1 MKKLK
6 HSKYKNAGILFELLV
21 RQVTADILNGQEDSR
36 ANNIL
41 RKYFSE
47 STELGRENRL
57 YRIVLEEKTK
67 DQSSAD
73 RLLESII
80 KARKKLNEKILIAQK
95 YNLIKE
101 IRDNY
106 PLEDFLK
113 GSINNYKLLASIYK
127 IFEESVS
134 PVDCDPRELFKARNC
149 IVESIAADKTP
160 TRVISEDEKRDLVGI
175 YQKQNEDVR
184 LLAYKL
190 LVDSFN
196 EKYKGLDGKQKT
208 LIREY
213 INNISNTNSLRQY
226 INQEVPLIREEITAL
241 TKKVDNDVVRIKL
254 EETLN
259 QLNKVTKGTL
269 VKENQIM
276 ALLLSYELIKEL
288 KTFKWAK
295 MYEKLSVN

>member
-21 RQVTADILNGQEDSR
+21 RQVTADILNGQEDSK

-41 RKYFSE
+41 RTYFSE
-47 STELGRENRL
+47 STELGKENRL
-57 YRIVLEEKTK
+57 YRIIMEEKTK

-73 RLLESII
+73 RLLETII
-80 KARKKLNEKILIAQK
+80 KTRRKLNETALNAQK

-101 IRDNY
+101 IRANY

-113 GSINNYKLLASIYK
+113 GSIGNYKLLASIYK
-127 IFEESVS
+127 IFEEAVS
-134 PVDCDPRELFKARNC
+134 SVDCDPRELFKARNC
-149 IVESIAADKTP
+149 VVESIAATKTP
-160 TRVISEDEKRDLVGI
+160 TRLISEDEKKDIVEI
-175 YQKQNEDVR
+175 YQKQNEEVR

-196 EKYKGLDGKQKT
+196 EKYKSLDGKQQV

-226 INQEVPLIREEITAL
+226 INQEVPLVRAEISEL
-241 TKKVDNDVVRIKL
+241 KKKIDSDVVKIKL

-259 QLNKVTKGTL
+259 QLDKITKGTL

-276 ALLLSYELIKEL
+276 ALMYSYELIKEL
-288 KTFKWAK
+288 KNLK
-295 MYEKLSVN
+295 

>member
-21 RQVTADILNGQEDSR
+21 RQVTADILNSQEDSK

-41 RKYFSE
+41 RNYFSE
-47 STELGRENRL
+47 STELGKENRL
-57 YRIVLEEKTK
+57 YRIIMEEKTK

-73 RLLESII
+73 RLLETII
-80 KARKKLNEKILIAQK
+80 KTRRKLDERALNLQK

-101 IRDNY
+101 IRANY
-106 PLEDFLK
+106 PLDDFLK
-113 GSINNYKLLASIYK
+113 GTISNYKLLASIYK
-127 IFEESVS
+127 IFEESVNA
-134 PVDCDPRELFKARNC
+134 VECDPREIFKARNC
-149 IVESIAADKTP
+149 IVESIAAAKTP
-160 TRVISEDEKRDLVGI
+160 TRLVNADEKKDLVKV
-175 YQKQNEDVR
+175 YQQQNEDVR

-196 EKYKGLDGKQKT
+196 EKYKGLDNKQKI

-226 INQEVPLIREEITAL
+226 INEEVPLVRQEISEL
-241 TKKVDNDVVRIKL
+241 KSKVNNEVVRIKL
-254 EETLN
+254 DETLN
-259 QLNKVTKGTL
+259 QLDKVSKGTL

-276 ALLLSYELIKEL
+276 ALMLSFELIKEL
-288 KTFKWAK
+288 IQI
-295 MYEKLSVN
+295 E

>member
-21 RQVTADILNGQEDSR
+21 RQVTADILNGNEDSK

-47 STELGRENRL
+47 STELGKENAL
-57 YRIVLEEKTK
+57 YRVVLEEKTK
-67 DQSSAD
+67 DQASAD
-73 RLLESII
+73 RLLETVVRS
-80 KARKKLNEKILIAQK
+80 RKKLNEKSLNLQK
-95 YNLIKE
+95 YELIKE
-101 IRDNY
+101 IKQHY

-113 GSINNYKLLASIYK
+113 GSISNYKLLASIYK
-127 IFEESVS
+127 VFDDAVNEVQS
-134 PVDCDPRELFKARNC
+134 DPREMFKARNC
-149 IVESIAADKTP
+149 IVESISAAKTP
-160 TRVISEDEKRDLVGI
+160 TRLVSEEEKKDLIKV
-175 YQKQNEDVR
+175 YQQQNEDVR

-196 EKYKGLDGKQKT
+196 EKYKSLDEKQKV

-226 INQEVPLIREEITAL
+226 INAEVPEVRKQISELKSKISNE
-241 TKKVDNDVVRIKL
+241 VVKIKID
-254 EETLN
+254 ETLN
-259 QLNKVTKGTL
+259 QLDKITKGTL

-276 ALLLSYELIKEL
+276 ALMLSYELIKEL
-288 KTFKWAK
+288 K
-295 MYEKLSVN
+295 NI

>member
-21 RQVTADILNGQEDSR
+21 RQVTADILNGQEDSK

-41 RKYFSE
+41 RNYFSE
-47 STELGRENRL
+47 STELGKENRL
-57 YRIVLEEKTK
+57 YRIIMEEKTK

-73 RLLESII
+73 RLLETII
-80 KARKKLNEKILIAQK
+80 KTRRKLDERALNLQK

-101 IRDNY
+101 IRSNY
-106 PLEDFLK
+106 PLDDFLK
-113 GSINNYKLLASIYK
+113 GTISNYKLLASIYK
-127 IFEESVS
+127 IFEESVNA
-134 PVDCDPRELFKARNC
+134 VECDPREIFKARNC
-149 IVESIAADKTP
+149 IVESIAAAKTP
-160 TRVISEDEKRDLVGI
+160 TRLVNEDEKKDLVKV
-175 YQKQNEDVR
+175 YQQQNEDVR

-196 EKYKGLDGKQKT
+196 EKYKGLDDKQKI

-226 INQEVPLIREEITAL
+226 INNEVPIVRKEINEL
-241 TKKVDNDVVRIKL
+241 KSYVSNDVVRIKL
-254 EETLN
+254 DETLN
-259 QLNKVTKGTL
+259 QLDKISKGTL

-276 ALLLSYELIKEL
+276 ALMLSYELVKEL
-288 KTFKWAK
+288 KNLK
-295 MYEKLSVN
+295 

>member
-21 RQVTADILNGQEDSR
+21 RQVTADILNGQEDSK

-57 YRIVLEEKTK
+57 YRIIMEEKTK
-67 DQSSAD
+67 DATSAD
-73 RLLESII
+73 RLLETIVRT
-80 KARKKLNEKILIAQK
+80 RKKLDEKVLNLQK

-101 IRDNY
+101 ISQNY
-106 PLEDFLK
+106 PVEDFLK
-113 GSINNYKLLASIYK
+113 GGISNYKLLASIYK
-127 IFEESVS
+127 VFEESVNA
-134 PVDCDPRELFKARNC
+134 VACDPREIFKARNC
-149 IVESIAADKTP
+149 IVESIVAAKTP
-160 TRVISEDEKRDLVGI
+160 TRLVSEAEKKDLIKV
-175 YQKQNEDVR
+175 YQQQNEDVR

-196 EKYKGLDGKQKT
+196 EKYKGLDDKQKI

-213 INNISNTNSLRQY
+213 INNVSNTNSLREY
-226 INQEVPLIREEITAL
+226 INTEVPIVRKEIMELKA
-241 TKKVDNDVVRIKL
+241 KIDNDVIRIKL
-254 EETLN
+254 DETLN
-259 QLNKVTKGTL
+259 QLDKIAKGTL

-276 ALLLSYELIKEL
+276 ALMLSYELVKEL
-288 KTFKWAK
+288 KNLK
-295 MYEKLSVN
+295 

>member
-21 RQVTADILNGQEDSR
+21 RQVTADILNGQEDSK

-41 RKYFSE
+41 RNYFSE
-47 STELGRENRL
+47 STELGKENRL
-57 YRIVLEEKTK
+57 YRIIMEEKTK

-73 RLLESII
+73 RLLETII
-80 KARKKLNEKILIAQK
+80 KTRRKLDERALNLQK

-101 IRDNY
+101 IRTNY
-106 PLEDFLK
+106 PLDDFLK
-113 GSINNYKLLASIYK
+113 GTISNYKLLASIYK
-127 IFEESVS
+127 IFEESVNA
-134 PVDCDPRELFKARNC
+134 VECDPREIFKARNC
-149 IVESIAADKTP
+149 IVESIAAAKTP
-160 TRVISEDEKRDLVGI
+160 TRLVNEDEKKDLVKV
-175 YQKQNEDVR
+175 YQQQNEDVR

-196 EKYKGLDGKQKT
+196 EKYKGLDDKQKI

-226 INQEVPLIREEITAL
+226 INEEVPLVRQEISEL
-241 TKKVDNDVVRIKL
+241 KSKVNNEVVRIKL
-254 EETLN
+254 DETLN
-259 QLNKVTKGTL
+259 QLDKVAKGTL

-276 ALLLSYELIKEL
+276 ALMLSYELIKEL
-288 KTFKWAK
+288 RQIK
-295 MYEKLSVN
+295 

>member
-21 RQVTADILNGQEDSR
+21 RQVTADILNGQEDSK

-41 RKYFSE
+41 RNYFSE
-47 STELGRENRL
+47 STELGKENRL
-57 YRIVLEEKTK
+57 YRIIMEEKTK

-73 RLLESII
+73 RLLETII
-80 KARKKLNEKILIAQK
+80 KTRRKLDERALNLQK

-101 IRDNY
+101 IRSNY
-106 PLEDFLK
+106 PLDDFLK
-113 GSINNYKLLASIYK
+113 GSISNYKLLASIYK
-127 IFEESVS
+127 IFEESVNA
-134 PVDCDPRELFKARNC
+134 VECDPREIFKARNC
-149 IVESIAADKTP
+149 IVESIAAAKTP
-160 TRVISEDEKRDLVGI
+160 TRLVSEDEKKDLVKV
-175 YQKQNEDVR
+175 YQQQNEDVR

-196 EKYKGLDGKQKT
+196 EKYKGLDNKQKI

-226 INQEVPLIREEITAL
+226 INEEVPIVRQEISEL
-241 TKKVDNDVVRIKL
+241 KSKVNNEVVRIKL
-254 EETLN
+254 DETLN
-259 QLNKVTKGTL
+259 QLDKVAKGTL

-276 ALLLSYELIKEL
+276 ALMLSYELIKEL
-288 KTFKWAK
+288 KNLK
-295 MYEKLSVN
+295 

>member
-21 RQVTADILNGQEDSR
+21 RQVTADILNGQEDSK

-41 RKYFSE
+41 RNYFSE
-47 STELGRENRL
+47 STELGKENRL
-57 YRIVLEEKTK
+57 YRIIMEEKTK

-73 RLLESII
+73 RLLETII
-80 KARKKLNEKILIAQK
+80 KTRRKLDERALNLQK

-101 IRDNY
+101 IRANY
-106 PLEDFLK
+106 PLDDFLK
-113 GSINNYKLLASIYK
+113 GTISNYKLLASIYK
-127 IFEESVS
+127 IFEESVNA
-134 PVDCDPRELFKARNC
+134 VECDPREIFKARNC
-149 IVESIAADKTP
+149 IVESIAAAKTP
-160 TRVISEDEKRDLVGI
+160 TRLVNEDEKKDLVKV
-175 YQKQNEDVR
+175 YQQQNEDVR

-196 EKYKGLDGKQKT
+196 EKYKGLDDKQKI

-226 INQEVPLIREEITAL
+226 INEEVPLVRQEISEL
-241 TKKVDNDVVRIKL
+241 KSKVNNEVVRIKL
-254 EETLN
+254 DETLN
-259 QLNKVTKGTL
+259 QLDKVAKGTL

-276 ALLLSYELIKEL
+276 ALMLSYELIKEL
-288 KTFKWAK
+288 RQIK
-295 MYEKLSVN
+295 

>member
-21 RQVTADILNGQEDSR
+21 RQVTADILNGQEDSK

-57 YRIVLEEKTK
+57 YRIIMEEKTK
-67 DQSSAD
+67 DATSAD
-73 RLLESII
+73 RLLETIVRT
-80 KARKKLNEKILIAQK
+80 RKKLDEKALNLQK

-101 IRDNY
+101 ISQNY
-106 PLEDFLK
+106 PVEDFLK
-113 GSINNYKLLASIYK
+113 GSISNYKLLASIYK
-127 IFEESVS
+127 VFEESVNA
-134 PVDCDPRELFKARNC
+134 VACDPREIFKARNC
-149 IVESIAADKTP
+149 IVESIVAAKTP
-160 TRVISEDEKRDLVGI
+160 TRLVSEAEKKDLIKV
-175 YQKQNEDVR
+175 YQQQNEDVR

-196 EKYKGLDGKQKT
+196 EKYKGLDDRQKI

-213 INNISNTNSLRQY
+213 INNVSNTNSLREH
-226 INQEVPLIREEITAL
+226 INTEVPIVRKEIVELKA
-241 TKKVDNDVVRIKL
+241 KIDNDVVRIKL
-254 EETLN
+254 DETLN
-259 QLNKVTKGTL
+259 QLDKIAKGTL

-276 ALLLSYELIKEL
+276 ALMLSYELVKEL
-288 KTFKWAK
+288 KNLK
-295 MYEKLSVN
+295 